1 MNTPFGSVIM
11 SEGTDQYLLLDGNLA
26 GAKALSHA
34 KTLGKNGKTLFE
46 NNIMLMNLYKKDL
59 HNLFLG

>member
-1 MNTPFGSVIM
+1 MMN
-11 SEGTDQYLLLDGNLA
+11 EGTAQYLLLDGNLA

-46 NNIMLMNLYKKDL
+46 NNIMLMNLYKRDL
-59 HNLFLG
+59 HNLFLN